1 MSDLDALLAGIVA
14 DPTNELRWLVLADWL
29 EDYDDPRRGELTRL
43 HLQMRQTCT
52 QPEQHPERDAW
63 HARMM
68 ELMLSGVQPCVPTQT
83 LMLPGD
89 VELRLA
95 YIPPGSFLMGSDN
108 GASNEKPVHEVR
120 LTKGFWLGVTPVTQ
134 EQWQAIMGNN
144 PSFFKF
150 LGPQNPVEQVSWDE
164 AVQFCK
170 AVQQK
175 CGIELRLPT
184 EAEWEYAC
192 RAGTTTDYYSGN
204 GEGALRQVGW
214 FDGNAGVSKPV
225 GQLIANAW
233 NIHDLHGN
241 VWEWCSDFTD
251 WYGDSYY
258 AQSSK
263 DDPQGPTSGSY
274 RVHRGGGCCDA
285 AESCRSAFR
294 YWYSPDY
301 RNGLI
306 GFRLTRVP
314 SGSE

>member
-1 MSDLDALLAGIVA
+1 MTDLDALLAGIVA

-52 QPEQHPERDAW
+52 QPDEHPERDAW

-68 ELMLSGVQPCVPTQT
+68 ELMRSGVQPCVPTQT

-95 YIPPGSFLMGSDN
+95 YIPPGRFLMGSDN
-108 GASNEKPVHEVR
+108 GASDEKPVHEVR
-120 LTKGFWLGVTPVTQ
+120 LTTGFWLGVTPVTQ
-134 EQWQAIMGNN
+134 EQWQAVMGNN
-144 PSFFKF
+144 PSHFK
-150 LGPQNPVEQVSWDE
+150 GPQLPVEEVSWDE
-164 AVQFCK
+164 AVEFCK

-214 FDGNAGVSKPV
+214 FYDNAGDSTQPV
-225 GQLIANAW
+225 GQLQANPW
-233 NIHDLHGN
+233 NLHDMHGN
-241 VWEWCSDFTD
+241 VWEWCSDR
-251 WYGDSYY
+251 YGRY

-263 DDPQGPTSGSY
+263 DDPQGPTSGSN
-274 RVHRGGGCCDA
+274 RVNRGGGWGYSA
-285 AESCRSAFR
+285 GRCRAAFR
-294 YWYSPDY
+294 YRLKPSCSDY
-301 RNGLI
+301 YLGL
-306 GFRLTRVP
+306 RLARVP